1 MKKLPD
7 GPKTPAFLQQLH
19 WIANPVGYL
28 EQTAAEGYGDIFM
41 AGVNENFPVFVSNP
55 QALQQIF
62 TNDTKQFTAPGDL
75 NTHLQ
80 PLVGDYSLFMLSG
93 KGHQRQRKLLM
104 PPFHG
109 DRMRSYGKLI
119 CNIAEQV
126 MSQLPPGKPFK
137 ARIAMQEIS
146 LQVILQAVFGVSEG
160 QRYELLKQR
169 LSSMLD
175 IFQSPIAAS
184 FLYFPWLRRDFGP
197 WSSWG
202 KFIRQQQLVDELI
215 YAEISSRRQQP
226 DPSRT
231 DILSLLIAA
240 RDEAGQPMTDVELH
254 DQLITLLLAGQE
266 TTATAMAWA
275 LYWSH
280 HLPEVGEQLLAEL
293 ATLDPNPDPTSI
305 SQLPYLTAVCN
316 ETLRIYPVAMLTF
329 PRVVQDRV
337 ELLGYSL
344 PPGTGVV
351 GCIDLL
357 HQREYL
363 YPEPKQFKPDRFL
376 ARQYSP
382 YEFMPFGAGARRC
395 IGAALAMYEMK
406 LVLATI
412 LSNYKLAL
420 FDKRPVKPQRRGIT
434 LAPAGDVKMV
444 MLGRRSRQAKPLA
457 AT

>member
-1 MKKLPD
+1 MKYPE
-7 GPKTPAFLQQLH
+7 GPSTPKILQIVQ
-19 WIANPVGYL
+19 WVKDPVGYM
-28 EQTAAEGYGDIFM
+28 EAAARDHGDIFNTL
-41 AGVNENFPVFVSNP
+41 GYGKPRVFVSNP

-62 TNDTKQFTAPGDL
+62 TLDTKQFTAPGDL

-80 PLVGDYSLFMLSG
+80 PVVGDYSLFMLSG
-93 KGHQRQRKLLM
+93 KRHQRQRQLLM

-109 DRMRSYGKLI
+109 DRMRAYGKLI
-119 CNIAEQV
+119 CKIAASM
-126 MSQLPPGKPFK
+126 MSQLPRARPFE
-137 ARIAMQEIS
+137 ARNAMQEIS
-146 LQVILQAVFGVSEG
+146 LQVILQAVFGITEG

-169 LSSMLD
+169 ISELLN
-175 IFQSPIAAS
+175 IFKSPASVS

-197 WSSWG
+197 WSPWG
-202 KFIRQQQLVDELI
+202 QFIRQQQLVDEPI
-215 YAEISSRRQQP
+215 YAEISDRRSSP

-240 RDEAGQPMTDVELH
+240 RDVAGEPMTDVELH

-275 LYWSH
+275 LYWVH
-280 HLPEVGEQLLAEL
+280 YLPAVGEQLLAEL

-316 ETLRIYPVAMLTF
+316 ETLRIYPVVALTVL
-329 PRVVQDRV
+329 RVVRESV

-344 PPGTGVV
+344 PPETVLF
-351 GCIDLL
+351 GCIYLL
-357 HQREYL
+357 HQRPDI
-363 YPEPKQFKPDRFL
+363 YPEPKQFQPDRFL
-376 ARQYSP
+376 SRQYSP

-395 IGAALAMYEMK
+395 IGSALAMYEMK

-412 LSNYKLAL
+412 LLNYQLELVENK
-420 FDKRPVKPQRRGIT
+420 PVKPQRRGVT

-444 MLGRRSRQAKPLA
+444 IKGRRSRQ
-457 AT
+457 